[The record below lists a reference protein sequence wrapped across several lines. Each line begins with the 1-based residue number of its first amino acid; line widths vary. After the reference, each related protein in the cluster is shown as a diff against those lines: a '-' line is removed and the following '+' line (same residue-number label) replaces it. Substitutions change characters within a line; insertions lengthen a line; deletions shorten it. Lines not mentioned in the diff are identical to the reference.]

1 MSQADEALVD
11 GELRLAL
18 YYTGLRDKIAALNVA
33 VVGFSFTV
41 YDKISDLKLEFFFF
55 LLALG
60 FFSFLASIRT
70 SIAYNY
76 HFRNYEGHL
85 AASVTTPHRVADMFD
100 RNRELYNND
109 KGMFAIPTFGTTYLP
124 THLFWSVAI
133 GLICPMVALTVYH
146 PW

>member
-1 MSQADEALVD
+1 MD

-41 YDKISDLKLEFFFF
+41 YAKIGDLKLEFFIF

-60 FFSFLASIRT
+60 FFSFMASLRT

-76 HFRNYEGHL
+76 HFRNYEDYL
-85 AASVTTPHRVADMFD
+85 SKTVTQPKPIEKIFEA
-100 RNRELYNND
+100 NRAKYNNE
-109 KGMFAIPTFGTTYLP
+109 KGKFAMLTFGATYVP
-124 THLFWSVAI
+124 THLFWSIAT
-133 GLICPMVALTVYH
+133 GLICPLVAVSVYH

>member
-1 MSQADEALVD
+1 MSETDQAFVD

-41 YDKISDLKLEFFFF
+41 YDKISDLKLEFFVF

-60 FFSFLASIRT
+60 FFSFMASLRS

-76 HFRNYEGHL
+76 HFRNYEDYL
-85 AASVTTPHRVADMFD
+85 SEAVTQPRPVKAIFEA
-100 RNRELYNND
+100 NRAKYNNE
-109 KGMFAIPTFGTTYLP
+109 KGKFAMLTFGATYVP
-124 THLFWSVAI
+124 THLFWSIAI
-133 GLICPMVALTVYH
+133 GLICPLVAVSVYR